1 MILLDTHADTF
12 PVGLAG
18 TPFEEVYR
26 ALRIVAADA
35 WSIDPL
41 AYRAGM
47 AWGFYALQEPAALS
61 SFRDVVVAALISA
74 MAPMVKESQTDSE
87 LVEYLRQWRE
97 YTPTF
102 PKLQNLYKLFGADV
116 DIEPIS
122 DPESQAVLPV
132 EDTRL
137 AFYVRIESID
147 FPRPLSLAEAYEI
160 ALRATPMGSRPFPY
174 YAIGSAVDVPV
185 ATATPLEAVTY
196 IDNWEPAVEPIP
208 PTPSLPTVSF
218 PEELGCGTVTISS
231 GSSTGILKTWGAGSW
246 SGSKMPWDGGKTYS
260 STIYAPGD
268 GNRYNSCGVFEP
280 VDVTG
285 YVGAKNVS
293 NASKAFRYIVVATC
307 SDSTAT
313 VITVY
318 DSSNVAYNAFKYT
331 ADTDN
336 TDYYYVLDGVQ
347 TDWVSD
353 LSSIGYSE
361 TPALPTVSFPEELG
375 CDTVTISSGSST
387 GILKTWGAGSWS
399 GSKMPW
405 DGGKTYSSTIYAPG
419 DGNRYNSC
427 GVFEPVD
434 VTGYV
439 GAKNVSNASKAFRYI
454 VVATCSDST
463 ATVITVYDSSNVAYN
478 AFKYTADTDNTD
490 YYYVLDGV
498 QTDWVSDL
506 SSIGYS
512 ETPAP
517 SNFIDVVFAFY
528 WSNNAWTPV
537 NFNYASASNWWYTC
551 IMSDFDKLRLE
562 QFGLSTMQ
570 GGSYLGGY
578 GTIPYAVV
586 TQGYSFEIL
595 ETYSD
600 AAQTPSSLYDLS
612 KFRFV
617 GKTASG
623 MSQQAVCIESTVQ
636 NSAYI
641 TTFKCRITRNS

>member
-1 MILLDTHADTF
+1 
-12 PVGLAG
+12 
-18 TPFEEVYR
+18 
-26 ALRIVAADA
+26 
-35 WSIDPL
+35 
-41 AYRAGM
+41 
-47 AWGFYALQEPAALS
+47 
-61 SFRDVVVAALISA
+61 
-74 MAPMVKESQTDSE
+74 
-87 LVEYLRQWRE
+87 
-97 YTPTF
+97 
-102 PKLQNLYKLFGADV
+102 
-116 DIEPIS
+116 
-122 DPESQAVLPV
+122 
-132 EDTRL
+132 
-137 AFYVRIESID
+137 
-147 FPRPLSLAEAYEI
+147 
-160 ALRATPMGSRPFPY
+160 
-174 YAIGSAVDVPV
+174 
-185 ATATPLEAVTY
+185 
-196 IDNWEPAVEPIP
+196 
-208 PTPSLPTVSF
+208 
-218 PEELGCGTVTISS
+218 
-231 GSSTGILKTWGAGSW
+231 
-246 SGSKMPWDGGKTYS
+246 MPWDGGKTYS

-331 ADTDN
+331 A
-336 TDYYYVLDGVQ
+336 
-347 TDWVSD
+347 
-353 LSSIGYSE
+353 
-361 TPALPTVSFPEELG
+361 
-375 CDTVTISSGSST
+375 
-387 GILKTWGAGSWS
+387 
-399 GSKMPW
+399 
-405 DGGKTYSSTIYAPG
+405 
-419 DGNRYNSC
+419 
-427 GVFEPVD
+427 
-434 VTGYV
+434 
-439 GAKNVSNASKAFRYI
+439 
-454 VVATCSDST
+454 
-463 ATVITVYDSSNVAYN
+463 
-478 AFKYTADTDNTD
+478 DNTD